1 MNIVNEFN
9 ADVEEILSLQKRKS
23 EIIEQRATLKEEL
36 KIIDEKMIAI
46 KKGMRNP
53 FLNIKGETVFQA
65 YTAFSA
71 FTKTPED
78 IDKNFERF
86 IGSHFSSDFLNYL
99 KPEEITTW
107 VDNTLRRIFYTAWY
121 SGIDAR
127 HFSILVLQEKMDE
140 IKRTSLDWQ
149 KFLKFVDYF
158 EMAFDVDFE
167 VVNISKQIERGR
179 KNRK

>member
-1 MNIVNEFN
+1 MKAEIKAFD
-9 ADVEEILSLQKRKS
+9 ADTEEILLLQERKR
-23 EIIEQRATLKEEL
+23 EIIAQRATLKNEM
-36 KIIDEKMIAI
+36 KIIDEKVAAI
-46 KKGMRNP
+46 KKGMINP
-53 FLNIKGETVFQA
+53 FLNSKGETIFQA

-71 FTKTPED
+71 FTEKSDYLE
-78 IDKNFERF
+78 KNFERF
-86 IGSHFSSDFLNYL
+86 ISSHFSSDFLNYL

-107 VDNTLRRIFYTAWY
+107 VDNMLRRIFYTAWY

-158 EMAFDVDFE
+158 EMTFEENFE
-167 VVNISKQIERGR
+167 VVNLSKQIERAR
-179 KNRK
+179 KHK

>member
-1 MNIVNEFN
+1 MKIDEFN
-9 ADVEEILSLQKRKS
+9 ADAAELLELQERKR
-23 EIIEQRATLKEEL
+23 EIIAERSNLKDEM
-36 KIIDEKMIAI
+36 KIIDEKVAAI
-46 KKGMRNP
+46 KKGMVNP
-53 FLNIKGETVFQA
+53 FLNSKGETVFQA

-107 VDNTLRRIFYTAWY
+107 VDNMLRRIFYTAWY

-158 EMAFDVDFE
+158 EMTFEENFE
-167 VVNISKQIERGR
+167 VVNLSKQIERAR
-179 KNRK
+179 KHK